1 MQEKL
6 VDKLVEHSSAE
17 ECTANINEVKIAD
30 ENECLFSCLRCH
42 SFSNQPWNWGL
53 FCLFSLVLKKKCFS
67 Y

>member
-42 SFSNQPWNWGL
+42 SFSSQP
-53 FCLFSLVLKKKCFS
+53 
-67 Y
+67 